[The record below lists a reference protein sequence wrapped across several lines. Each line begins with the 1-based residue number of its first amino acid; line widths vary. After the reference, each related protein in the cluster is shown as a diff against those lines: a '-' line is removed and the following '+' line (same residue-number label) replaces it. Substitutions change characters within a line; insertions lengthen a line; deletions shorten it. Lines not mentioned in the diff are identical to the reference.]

1 MGENNTS
8 LHLLTLA
15 SDLTTRQFGAEHLTT
30 AQSLHQLTQAK
41 FLVGDIPGA
50 FTTSQQ
56 AYDIFKARLGEEHAQ
71 TKEVGRNVE
80 LLKAVVEN
88 VERQKAANE
97 AQKKAQAERLHAA
110 QARVGGLARFRRLGA
125 GATTAN
131 GAGASSVNGN
141 GDGVV
146 AAAKAESSASGA
158 AAAAVEADADA
169 ENSRIGERG
178 HLDVDELV
186 KFIQGGGASVG
197 GAGGKGN
204 RGKNALR
211 GKRRTGAKR

>member
-15 SDLTTRQFGAEHLTT
+15 CDLTSEQFGAEHLTT

-50 FTTSQQ
+50 ATTSQQ
-56 AYDIFKARLGEEHAQ
+56 ALDIFKARLGEDHAQ

-80 LLKAVVEN
+80 LLKAVMDN
-88 VERQKAANE
+88 VERQKVANE
-97 AQKKAQAERLHAA
+97 AQKKAAAERLQSA

-125 GATTAN
+125 TPAATGAAATATAN
-131 GAGASSVNGN
+131 GTA
-141 GDGVV
+141 V
-146 AAAKAESSASGA
+146 AANPDATATGQAESSAAGAATAAEKSVEELVRFIDGSGA
-158 AAAAVEADADA
+158 KV
-169 ENSRIGERG
+169 S
-178 HLDVDELV
+178 
-186 KFIQGGGASVG
+186 
-197 GAGGKGN
+197 